1 MSIYMD
7 NAATSLQ
14 KPPQVAQ
21 AVYEALKSQQYGNPS
36 RGAHGYSVN
45 AFHKVFEAK
54 ELIKK
59 LFRATAAYEVSF
71 ACNSTMALNEVLK
84 GLLKPG
90 QHVISTSWEHNA
102 VLRPLYELEA
112 KGVAVDFVSSEAVT
126 GKLHYEEFEEKL
138 RPETAMVVCNHAS
151 NVTGNVI
158 DLQRIKAFCQRH
170 GLQLV
175 VDVSQSAGS
184 YPIDLSDEII
194 TAVCFTGHKSLGG
207 PGGTGGACIK
217 GGLDVVPLITG
228 GDGNFS
234 FSHTQPRTLPGV
246 FEAGTMNV
254 HGVIGLGAGVQV
266 ILNHGIDAIVE
277 EQKALSQQFLDGLR
291 RIPGITLYGDF
302 NQPRVSVFS
311 LNIGSAESALVSEIL
326 WEDYEIA
333 TRSGYHCAPLMHEA
347 LGTKDR
353 GTVRFSFSHYT
364 TGEEI
369 ETTLKALQT
378 IAKG

>member
-1 MSIYMD
+1 M
-7 NAATSLQ
+7 
-14 KPPQVAQ
+14 
-21 AVYEALKSQQYGNPS
+21 
-36 RGAHGYSVN
+36 
-45 AFHKVFEAK
+45 
-54 ELIKK
+54 
-59 LFRATAAYEVSF
+59 
-71 ACNSTMALNEVLK
+71 
-84 GLLKPG
+84 
-90 QHVISTSWEHNA
+90 
-102 VLRPLYELEA
+102 
-112 KGVAVDFVSSEAVT
+112 
-126 GKLHYEEFEEKL
+126 
-138 RPETAMVVCNHAS
+138 
-151 NVTGNVI
+151 
-158 DLQRIKAFCQRH
+158 
-170 GLQLV
+170 
-175 VDVSQSAGS
+175 
-184 YPIDLSDEII
+184 
-194 TAVCFTGHKSLGG
+194 
-207 PGGTGGACIK
+207 
-217 GGLDVVPLITG
+217 
-228 GDGNFS
+228 
-234 FSHTQPRTLPGV
+234 

-302 NQPRVSVFS
+302 DQPRVSVFS